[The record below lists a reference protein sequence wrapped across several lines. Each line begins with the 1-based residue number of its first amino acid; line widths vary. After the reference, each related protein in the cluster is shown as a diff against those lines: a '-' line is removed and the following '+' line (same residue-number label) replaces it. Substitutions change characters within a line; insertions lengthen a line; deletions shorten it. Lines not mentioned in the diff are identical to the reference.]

1 MDKEFIQAVKEMR
14 KLQDE
19 YFRTRDKEVLRK
31 CKSVEKQVDKLLQK
45 YENPQKSL
53 FQ

>member
-1 MDKEFIQAVKEMR
+1 MEKQIIAAVKEMR
-14 KLQDE
+14 KLQTE

-31 CKSVEKQVDKLLQK
+31 CKAVENMVDEYLKK
-45 YENPQKSL
+45 YYNPQKDL